1 MSKIDQTD
9 LVRGIP
15 MGLGHQL
22 FSSVWR
28 RWSKWSND
36 LCSMF
41 VCLNSASN
49 RSLWHPAVPFH
60 WPGGR
65 TVTSDCRS
73 ELSRALRR
81 DRAVTQQTTLLRKY
95 CQVDSTHR
103 KRQNIFYHNNLPYIC
118 LSVRLPV
125 CLSKVQIIM
134 LPHVAC
140 LAVPRIIHSK
150 TIDDSIWWNKVL
162 EASNFQGQ

>member
-1 MSKIDQTD
+1 
-9 LVRGIP
+9 
-15 MGLGHQL
+15 
-22 FSSVWR
+22 
-28 RWSKWSND
+28 
-36 LCSMF
+36 MF

-140 LAVPRIIHSK
+140 VWQCQELFILKPSMTPSGETRFLKRRIFRVNSLQQNHQNSPE
-150 TIDDSIWWNKVL
+150 N
-162 EASNFQGQ
+162 N